1 MGGEGGPGAVVVAA
15 RGAEVGGASHAAAHR
30 QAHRGGSTVLVGGAG
45 ASFPLAPRAMKSAT
59 VMAQAC
65 HECQTYKT

>member
-15 RGAEVGGASHAAAHR
+15 RGAEVGGASHAA
-30 QAHRGGSTVLVGGAG
+30 AHRGGSTVLVGGAG